1 LKKAV
6 IFDMDGVLIDSE
18 YAYFKRRMSFF
29 DSIGEEPG
37 TRSFTDFI
45 GLSDKMIWEKLIPND
60 NEKRITLK
68 EEYRKYREKNEISF
82 KQVMNKSVKYVIERL
97 RDKNI
102 KVAIASSSERKEIL
116 RMMDECKLSS
126 NIDFVISGEE
136 CTRSKPSPEIYN
148 KAVEFLNISPE
159 EALAVEDSTL
169 GIDSAVS
176 AGLEVAALS
185 QKDYKLDQSKAT
197 HIIFDLKEIIDLI
210 L

>member
-29 DSIGEEPG
+29 DSISEEPG

-45 GLSDKMIWEKLIPND
+45 GLSDKMIWEKLIPD
-60 NEKRITLK
+60 NKERRIILR
-68 EEYRKYREKNEISF
+68 EEYRKYREKNKISF
-82 KQVMNKSVKYVIERL
+82 KQVVNKSAKYLIENL
-97 RDKNI
+97 KAKGI

-116 RMMDECKLSS
+116 RMMDECELSS

-136 CTRSKPSPEIYN
+136 CTKSKPSPEIY
-148 KAVEFLNISPE
+148 KKTVEFLNISSE

-176 AGLEVAALS
+176 AGLEVAALA
-185 QKDYKLDQSKAT
+185 QKDYKLDQSKAA
-197 HIIFDLKEIIDLI
+197 HIIIDLKEIIDLI
-210 L
+210 